1 MKSRKI
7 QRSKCSVSR
16 TFLPDPGGGG
26 VGFQQRWRRNVEGR
40 EEVLTLPKSPAPPP
54 LESREG
60 LNVASAFCAGLW
72 TLERHAHKI
81 RASPEREVE
90 PYECLS
96 GCGSSS
102 CRGGGGSDGAM
113 FSLEAAVA
121 PARIR
126 GRATDLL
133 VSLGRPSKEIFL
145 RKHSSLS
152 RLSGVGFGPLPLR

>member
-1 MKSRKI
+1 MFSPFALLPSESEVSFFEKSENSTLEMLSQPDI
-7 QRSKCSVSR
+7 SSRSR
-16 TFLPDPGGGG
+16 RRRG

-40 EEVLTLPKSPAPPP
+40 EEVLTLPKSPAPP

-102 CRGGGGSDGAM
+102 CRGGGGVTVPCFRWRQQWHLHAFVDGRRT
-113 FSLEAAVA
+113 S
-121 PARIR
+121 
-126 GRATDLL
+126 
-133 VSLGRPSKEIFL
+133 
-145 RKHSSLS
+145 
-152 RLSGVGFGPLPLR
+152 